1 MTKSPISE
9 NQFLDFGNWKD
20 KQVEVWVKREDLL
33 DPFVSGN
40 KFRKLKYNIQEAKRL
55 EHRTILTFGG
65 AFSNHIAATSAAAYN
80 AGLESIGIIRGE
92 ELALKSEAELRSNP
106 TLAFALDK
114 GMKLYFI
121 SREDYKIKTLKAVS
135 ALPERYYTV
144 PEGGTNRL
152 AVKGCREILQPED
165 SRFDFVGVAIGT
177 GGTISGIIDS
187 AFDSQ
192 RILGFPALKDFSFLK
207 EEIGR
212 FTDSTSWE
220 FIDGY
225 HFGGYAKYQENL
237 ITFIN
242 KFKAETG
249 LLLDPIYTGKM
260 FFGID
265 DLIQK
270 NYFSKGSKI
279 LLIHTGGLQGIQG
292 FNQKLTKKGQTKI
305 AL

>member
-9 NQFLDFGNWKD
+9 NQLLDYGNWKD
-20 KQVEVWVKREDLL
+20 KKVQVWVKREDQL

-55 EHRTILTFGG
+55 KHHTVLTFGG

-80 AGLESIGIIRGE
+80 AGLKSIGIIRGE
-92 ELALKSEAELRSNP
+92 ELALKSEDELRSNP
-106 TLAFALDK
+106 TLDFAMDK

-121 SREDYKIKTLKAVS
+121 TREDYKIK
-135 ALPERYYTV
+135 ALEGIDGLSERNYV
-144 PEGGTNRL
+144 IPEGGTNHL
-152 AVKGCREILQPED
+152 AVKGCREILRPED
-165 SRFDFVGVAIGT
+165 CRFDYVGVAIGT
-177 GGTISGIIDS
+177 GGTIAGIIES
-187 AFDSQ
+187 ASSSQ
-192 RILGFPALKDFSFLK
+192 RILGFPALKNFSYLR

-212 FTDSTSWE
+212 FTSSKSWE

-270 NYFSKGSKI
+270 NYFSEGSKI

>member
-9 NQFLDFGNWKD
+9 NQFLDYGNWKD

-40 KFRKLKYNIQEAKRL
+40 KFRKLKYNIQEAEDLK
-55 EHRTILTFGG
+55 HHTILTFGG
-65 AFSNHIAATSAAAYN
+65 AYSNHIAATAAAAQK
-80 AGLESIGIIRGE
+80 AGLDSIGIIRGE
-92 ELALKSEAELRSNP
+92 ELGLKSEVDLRSNP
-106 TLAFALDK
+106 TLNFAMSR
-114 GMKLYFI
+114 GMKLCFV
-121 SREDYKIKTLKAVS
+121 SREDYKIKTLEGIVS
-135 ALPERYYTV
+135 LPERYFII
-144 PEGGTNRL
+144 PEGGTNSL
-152 AVKGCREILQPED
+152 AVKGCQEILEYSD
-165 SRFDFVGVAIGT
+165 KKFDFLGVPVGT
-177 GGTISGIIDS
+177 GGTISGLINS
-187 AFDSQ
+187 ATDSQ
-192 RILGFPALKDFSFLK
+192 RVLGFPALKDFSFLK
-207 EEIGR
+207 EEINR
-212 FTDSTSWE
+212 FTQSSSWE

-225 HFGGYAKYQENL
+225 DFGGYAKYQENL

-242 KFKAETG
+242 NFKEETE
-249 LLLDPIYTGKM
+249 LSLDPIYTGKM

-270 NYFSKGSKI
+270 NYFAKGSKI